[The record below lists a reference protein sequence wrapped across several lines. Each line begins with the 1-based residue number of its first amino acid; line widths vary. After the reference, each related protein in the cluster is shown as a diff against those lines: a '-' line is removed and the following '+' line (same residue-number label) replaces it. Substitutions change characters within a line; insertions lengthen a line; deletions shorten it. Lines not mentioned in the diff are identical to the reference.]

1 MFSNGL
7 ELNSST
13 QRSLVAYRATFKMVE
28 KERKWL
34 GNGKKNG
41 WGSCVESKWR
51 EWKNLVDKWFKWL
64 ANGRYG

>member
-1 MFSNGL
+1 MSDNGL

-41 WGSCVESKWR
+41 WGGWVES
-51 EWKNLVDKWFKWL
+51 EWKDWEDLVGEWFKWL
-64 ANGRYG
+64 ANGGCG